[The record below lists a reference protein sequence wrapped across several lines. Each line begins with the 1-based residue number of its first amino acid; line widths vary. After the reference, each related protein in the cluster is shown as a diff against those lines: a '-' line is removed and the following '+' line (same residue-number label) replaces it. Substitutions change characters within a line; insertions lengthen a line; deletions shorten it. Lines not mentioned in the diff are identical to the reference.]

1 MSGSPLMKKSK
12 LSPIQGCI
20 LQMLGEAGEESL
32 ATIEA
37 TLQSLGKGDERIM
50 YDAIEAL
57 EHIGFISRTDSD
69 IILTERGVYALS
81 H

>member
-1 MSGSPLMKKSK
+1 MSRTPLMKKSK
-12 LSPIQGCI
+12 LTPVQGCI

-50 YDAIEAL
+50 DDAIEAL
-57 EHIGFISRTDSD
+57 EHLGFISRTDSD
-69 IILTERGVYALS
+69 ITLTESGAYALT